1 MQDFR
6 SYNYT
11 ITPAQL
17 LALAESAPDK
27 ITVVIN
33 GEYYDIKPEAEAN
46 RNQRKFGNLAQCH
59 RSASMV

>member
-11 ITPAQL
+11 LTPAQL

-27 ITVVIN
+27 ITVIIN
-33 GEYYDIKPEAEAN
+33 GEYYDIKPEAETS
-46 RNQRKFGNLAQCH
+46 RSPRKFGNLAQCH
-59 RSASMV
+59 RSENMV

>member
-11 ITPAQL
+11 LTPAQL

-27 ITVVIN
+27 ITVIIN
-33 GEYYDIKPEAEAN
+33 GEYYDIKPEAGTAESP
-46 RNQRKFGNLAQCH
+46 RKFGNHAQ
-59 RSASMV
+59 